1 MLSGPPF
8 ANAYVLA
15 GPTGSGKSALA
26 LDLAPRLGAEIV
38 SMDSMALYRGMDIG
52 TAKPT
57 TAERAQVPHHLIDV
71 RDPWESASVA
81 WWLDQAAT
89 ACRDVTSRGKV
100 PLFVG
105 GTPLYLK
112 ALLYGLFDGPS
123 ANQEFRD
130 RLEQEANRIGSDALH
145 RRLAEVDAAAAKR
158 IHPNDLRR
166 IIRALEVHTLTGRP
180 ISDWQREWSPR
191 PVTEPAERRV
201 VWIDRP
207 RAELYE
213 RIDRRVEKMFADGL
227 VDEVRKIAALPRP
240 LSREAG
246 QALGYREILA
256 SFESPIP
263 ERELICAV
271 QTHSRQFAKRQIT
284 WFRHLPDCFPVTAR
298 LTWGAE
304 HRKMSTDAGSLA
316 ETDSAETD
324 SWLKTP

>member
-1 MLSGPPF
+1 MLTGSF

-15 GPTGSGKSALA
+15 GPTGSGKTAIA
-26 LDLAPRLGAEIV
+26 LDLAPRLNAEIV

-57 TAERAQVPHHLIDV
+57 AAERSLVPHHLVDV

-81 WWLDQAAT
+81 WWLGQAT
-89 ACRDVTSRGKV
+89 AVCLDITGRGKV

-112 ALLYGLFDGPS
+112 ALLCGLFDGPS
-123 ANQEFRD
+123 ADESLR
-130 RLEQEANRIGSDALH
+130 EQLTAEADRIGSSALH
-145 RRLAEVDAAAAKR
+145 RRLAEIDPAAGAR

-166 IIRALEVHTLTGRP
+166 IIRALEVHTLTGRR
-180 ISDWQREWSPR
+180 ISDWQREWAPK
-191 PVTEPAERRV
+191 PPAPAAERRV

-207 RAELYE
+207 RADLYD

-227 VDEVRKIAALPRP
+227 VEEVRRLADLPQK

-256 SFESPIP
+256 SFEAPIA
-263 ERELICAV
+263 EKELIEAV
-271 QTHSRQFAKRQIT
+271 QTHSRQFSKRQMS
-284 WFRHLPDCFPVTAR
+284 WFRHLPDCFPVTAQ
-298 LTWGAE
+298 LTWAAP
-304 HRKMSTDAGSLA
+304 HRKISADAGFLP
-316 ETDSAETD
+316 ETD
-324 SWLKTP
+324 SWPKIP